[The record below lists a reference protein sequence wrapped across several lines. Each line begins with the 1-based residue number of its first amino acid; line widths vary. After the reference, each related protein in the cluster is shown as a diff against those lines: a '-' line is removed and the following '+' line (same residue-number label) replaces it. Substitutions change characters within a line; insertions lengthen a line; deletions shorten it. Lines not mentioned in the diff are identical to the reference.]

1 KTAGNQSL
9 TATDVVTGSP
19 SGATVAVTPA
29 AADSITLS
37 GFPATTTAGAAQTFT
52 VTAKDAYGNVATGYT
67 GTVHLTSTDAQAVL
81 PADYTFTATDAGV
94 KQFTVTLKT
103 AGPQSVTVTDALNPT
118 ITQSVSLTVTPGAVS
133 AFLVD
138 GFPTDTLVGD
148 AHSFT

>member
-1 KTAGNQSL
+1 ATAGTKNS
-9 TATDVVTGSP
+9 SP
-19 SGATVAVTPA
+19 SAAFDVYSTTHLNMTVSAGTQVQ
-29 AADSITLS
+29 
-37 GFPATTTAGAAQTFT
+37 AGAVFT
-52 VTAKDAYGNVATGYT
+52 VTVTALDAQNAVDTAYR
-67 GTVHLTSTDAQAVL
+67 GTVRLTSTDRQAVL

-103 AGPQSVTVTDALNPT
+103 AGPQSVTVTDTLNPT

-148 AHSFT
+148 AHSFTVTAQDAFGN